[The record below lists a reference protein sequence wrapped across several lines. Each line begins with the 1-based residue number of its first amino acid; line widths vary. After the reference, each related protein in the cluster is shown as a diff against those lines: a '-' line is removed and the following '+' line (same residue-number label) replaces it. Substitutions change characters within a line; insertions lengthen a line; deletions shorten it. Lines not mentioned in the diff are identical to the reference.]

1 MIMNAVSI
9 MAHQDDEL
17 MCLGTMLKMQ
27 KSGCGLAFICLTDGA
42 AGMAHLPDMPFDE
55 AAKIREAEMNR
66 LARAANAG
74 YICLHRPDEY
84 LYDTAELRL
93 ELIEAI
99 RYTGADV
106 IFTHNTTDYNVDHM
120 TACLLVRQCAMQA
133 ALPIQKTKSKP
144 LASTPAVFMAEPSG
158 GFEFEPSHWVDIT
171 DVMDEKMRLAR
182 YHKSQ
187 DDAFIAAFGE
197 GKGIDAWIAETSK
210 KRGDQ
215 CGVKYAEAFLPMR
228 ARGLVKAH
236 SVLP

>member
-1 MIMNAVSI
+1 MNVTAV

-17 MCLGTMLKMQ
+17 MCLGTMLKMRN
-27 KSGCGLAFICLTDGA
+27 SGHSLSFICLTDGA
-42 AGMAHLPDMPFDE
+42 AGMAHLPEMPPGE
-55 AAKIREAEMNR
+55 AAQIREAEMTA
-66 LARAANAG
+66 LARELGAV
-74 YICLHRPDEY
+74 YICLGRPDEY

-99 RYTGADV
+99 RYNKADV

-133 ALPIQKTKSKP
+133 ALPIQKTKSGP
-144 LASTPAVFMAEPSG
+144 LAAAPAVFMAEPSG

-171 DVMDEKMRLAR
+171 EVMDEKARLAK

-187 DDAFIAAFGE
+187 HDAFTAAFGE

-228 ARGLVKAH
+228 ARGLVKAY
-236 SVLP
+236 SILP

>member
-1 MIMNAVSI
+1 MNIVSV

-17 MCLGTMLKMQ
+17 MCLGTMLKMR
-27 KSGCGLAFICLTDGA
+27 KSGRSLAFICLTDGA
-42 AGMAHLPDMPFDE
+42 AGMAHMPDMPFTE
-55 AAKIREAEMNR
+55 AAKIRDVEMKN
-66 LARAANAG
+66 LTSDIDAK
-74 YICLHRPDEY
+74 YICLNRPDEY

-99 RYTGADV
+99 RYTAADV
-106 IFTHNTTDYNVDHM
+106 IFTHNTVDYNADHM

-133 ALPIQKTKSKP
+133 ALPIQKTKSAP
-144 LASTPAVFMAEPSG
+144 LAATPAVFMIEPSG

-171 DVMDEKMRLAR
+171 DVMDEKMRLAK

-187 DDAFIAAFGE
+187 DDAFIAAFGA
-197 GKGIDAWIAETSK
+197 GKGIDNWVAETSK

-228 ARGLVKAH
+228 ARGLVKAY

>member
-1 MIMNAVSI
+1 MNIAAV

-17 MCLGTMLKMQ
+17 MCLGTMIRMK
-27 KSGCGLAFICLTDGA
+27 KAGHDLAFICLTDGA
-42 AGMAHLPDMPFDE
+42 AGMAHIPEMPFDE
-55 AAKIREAEMNR
+55 AAKIRDTEMKN
-66 LARAANAG
+66 LASDQNIGAK
-74 YICLHRPDEY
+74 YICLNRPDEY
-84 LYDTAELRL
+84 LYDTPELRL

-99 RYTGADV
+99 RYIRADV
-106 IFTHNTTDYNVDHM
+106 IFTHNTVDYNVDHM

-133 ALPIQKTKSKP
+133 ALPIQKTKSKS
-144 LASTPAVFMAEPSG
+144 LHTTPAVFMTEPSG

-171 DVMDEKMRLAR
+171 DIADEKMRLAK

-187 DDAFIAAFGE
+187 DDAFISAFGE
-197 GKGIDAWIAETSK
+197 GKGIDNWIMETSK

-228 ARGLVKAH
+228 ARGLVKAY

>member
-1 MIMNAVSI
+1 MNITAV

-17 MCLGTMLKMQ
+17 MCLGTMLKMRS
-27 KSGCGLAFICLTDGA
+27 SGYSLAFICLTDGA
-42 AGMAHLPDMPFDE
+42 AGMAHLPDMPPAE
-55 AAKIREAEMNR
+55 AAQIREAEMTA
-66 LARAANAG
+66 LANEAG
-74 YICLHRPDEY
+74 ARYICLGRPDEY
-84 LYDTAELRL
+84 LYDTPELRL

-99 RYTGADV
+99 RYTKADV

-133 ALPIQKTKSKP
+133 ALPIQKTKSAP
-144 LASTPAVFMAEPSG
+144 LASAPAVFMAEPSG

-171 DVMDEKMRLAR
+171 EVMGEKARLAK

-187 DDAFIAAFGE
+187 NDAFIAAFGE
-197 GKGIDAWIAETSK
+197 GRGIDAWIAETSK

-228 ARGLVKAH
+228 ARGLVKAY
-236 SVLP
+236 SILP

>member
-1 MIMNAVSI
+1 MNITAI

-27 KSGCGLAFICLTDGA
+27 KSGHDLAFICLTDGA
-42 AGMAHLPDMPFDE
+42 AGMAHLPDMPFEE
-55 AAKIREAEMNR
+55 AAKIRETEMKNLAADINAE
-66 LARAANAG
+66 
-74 YICLHRPDEY
+74 YICLNRPDEY

-99 RYTGADV
+99 RFVKADV

-120 TACLLVRQCAMQA
+120 TTCLLVRQCAMQA
-133 ALPIQKTKSKP
+133 ALPIQKTASP
-144 LASTPAVFMAEPSG
+144 ALSSTPAVFMTEPSG

-171 DVMDEKMRLAR
+171 EVTEEKMRLAK

-197 GKGIDAWIAETSK
+197 GKGIDNWIAETAG
-210 KRGDQ
+210 KRGWQ
-215 CGVKYAEAFLPMR
+215 CSVKYAEAFKPML
-228 ARGLVKAH
+228 ARGLVKAY
-236 SVLP
+236 SILP

>member
-1 MIMNAVSI
+1 MNIAAI

-27 KSGCGLAFICLTDGA
+27 KSGHNLAFICLTDGA
-42 AGMAHLPDMPFDE
+42 AGMAHLPDMPPVE
-55 AAKIREAEMNR
+55 AAKIRETEMKN
-66 LARAANAG
+66 LTADIHAG
-74 YICLHRPDEY
+74 YICLNRPDEY

-99 RYTGADV
+99 RFVRADV
-106 IFTHNTTDYNVDHM
+106 IFTHNTIDYNVDHM

-133 ALPIQKTKSKP
+133 ALPIQKT
-144 LASTPAVFMAEPSG
+144 ASPALSATPAVFMTEPFG

-171 DVMDEKMRLAR
+171 DVAEEKMRLAK

-187 DDAFIAAFGE
+187 DDAFLAAFGE
-197 GKGIDAWIAETSK
+197 GKGIDNWIAETSK

-228 ARGLVKAH
+228 ARGLVKAY
-236 SVLP
+236 SILP